1 MMKSTGVYGYKE
13 GTENQKVK
21 DVKIDLKNKN
31 KELVKEKVEKST
43 PEPVITEDNNEL
55 KNQKG
60 VLIATGEN
68 NSVSGNSQKQKETQP
83 QVNLP
88 GNNR

>member
-1 MMKSTGVYGYKE
+1 MVIKRVLRIK
-13 GTENQKVK
+13 KVK

-31 KELVKEKVEKST
+31 KELLKEKNEKST
-43 PEPVITEDNNEL
+43 PMPLISKDNNEL

-68 NSVSGNSQKQKETQP
+68 ISVSGNS
-83 QVNLP
+83 
-88 GNNR
+88 